1 MRRASAGI
9 LLSAV
14 RTAGFSAVLSAA
26 SAYISLLRRRLG
38 LSCSSSFRFFSS
50 SKTLRLLCVQS
61 RFFHTYIIPENTGY
75 LNRFDFSAL
84 RLYNEPSEIGGLFMI
99 CTLCPRQCRADR
111 AVRPGFCGLGEEM
124 RIARIAPHLWEEP
137 PVSGSRGTGAVFFS
151 GCTLRC
157 VYCQN
162 GGISHTGDG
171 RVFSPRELSDAL
183 KRLTDLG
190 VHTLSFIT
198 ATPFVPKI
206 LDTLELWRPPV
217 PVVWNTSGYETVETV
232 RMLEGAVDVWLPDLK
247 HFSPR
252 MGQLCAKAPDYFAAA
267 SAAIREMC
275 RQAGPNRY
283 DDDGILTRGVLVRHL
298 ILPGLT
304 GESMKLLTWVKDNLP
319 SGTPVSLMRQYVPCN
334 GVSVPGLD
342 RRVTEK
348 EYRRVRNHMLAL
360 DLPGFLQE
368 PDSADSGFIPA
379 FNRPDSFV

>member
-1 MRRASAGI
+1 MR
-9 LLSAV
+9 
-14 RTAGFSAVLSAA
+14 
-26 SAYISLLRRRLG
+26 
-38 LSCSSSFRFFSS
+38 
-50 SKTLRLLCVQS
+50 
-61 RFFHTYIIPENTGY
+61 
-75 LNRFDFSAL
+75 
-84 RLYNEPSEIGGLFMI
+84 
-99 CTLCPRQCRADR
+99 CTLCPRMCGTDR
-111 AVRPGFCGLGEEM
+111 TVHPGFCGMGEEM

-183 KRLTDLG
+183 KRLADLG

-206 LDTLELWRPPV
+206 LDALELWRPPV

-319 SGTPVSLMRQYVPCN
+319 PGTPVSLMRQYIPCN

-348 EYRRVRNHMLAL
+348 EYRRVRDHMLAL

-379 FNRPDSFV
+379 FNRSDSFV